1 MSEWLAPATQL
12 LFCAFARVRLRTTT
26 ASAAPTKTRSGG
38 DRARSAYCSLISS
51 SRRPVALAPSHA
63 PRAPH
68 PAVCAMLCDRT
79 QQFAPQHL
87 CSWLCANPGPQH
99 CSTTRTTRALLRCR
113 CMIGPSALSSQPS
126 CPPPLHSAPCA
137 TPTGT
142 TSPVMW
148 LPGCGVRTTTC
159 QFPPVCC
166 AGADGMSMHVVHPPQ
181 ALLMAATATHHAL
194 PILIHRNALL
204 HTATPQCRFV
214 HYSLGVPQL
223 RLRLACHS

>member
-1 MSEWLAPATQL
+1 MREWLAPATQL

-63 PRAPH
+63 PRAPQ

-99 CSTTRTTRALLRCR
+99 CSTTRTPRAHRALLRCR
-113 CMIGPSALSSQPS
+113 CIICSSALSSKPAYL
-126 CPPPLHSAPCA
+126 PPLARRTLHR
-137 TPTGT
+137 TH
-142 TSPVMW
+142 W
-148 LPGCGVRTTTC
+148 YHEPGDVAAGLRCTAHTHL
-159 QFPPVCC
+159 QF
-166 AGADGMSMHVVHPPQ
+166 
-181 ALLMAATATHHAL
+181 
-194 PILIHRNALL
+194 
-204 HTATPQCRFV
+204 
-214 HYSLGVPQL
+214 
-223 RLRLACHS
+223 